1 MKSFMKRMLGIV
13 VAFAVLAG
21 EMLVPSEVQAAKKP
35 TIMVLNTKVVLVK
48 LKGKQSLIVEAVA
61 PKGASKAVKY
71 EVANRRIAG
80 ITSKGTVKGKR
91 IGITTIRV
99 TSRKNKKLRK
109 LVKVIVAKNV
119 PKKVKM
125 SAASIKMKK
134 GQKKT
139 LKATV
144 TPAKVLKVHKKG
156 HWYSSDPETA
166 SVTAKGVVSAKAAG
180 EAVITFET
188 MNGIKATCKVQV
200 EEKSAVAASSAP
212 DVHQAPQPT
221 FPVSGG
227 AVSETATQPAVT
239 TPATD
244 SAVTEKPAVTETAVP
259 ATEQPAATTQVPE
272 TVSAS
277 PEVTVPATGTVVTA
291 TPTGPEAT
299 QPTSGS
305 GVSKPSTTPA
315 VTRPATGAGVTT
327 EPVSGGAVE
336 VYGIRKED
344 SRYASG
350 VRRLFRWMNDM
361 HFMW

>member
-144 TPAKVLKVHKKG
+144 TPAKVLKAHKKG
-156 HWYSSDPETA
+156 HWYSSDPETV
-166 SVTAKGVVSAKAAG
+166 SVTEKGVVSAKAAG

-212 DVHQAPQPT
+212 DVHQ
-221 FPVSGG
+221 
-227 AVSETATQPAVT
+227 
-239 TPATD
+239 
-244 SAVTEKPAVTETAVP
+244 
-259 ATEQPAATTQVPE
+259 
-272 TVSAS
+272 
-277 PEVTVPATGTVVTA
+277 
-291 TPTGPEAT
+291 AT